1 MQDWVHA
8 RFTCLTGNWPPDHP
22 YLVEGALLNLH
33 VVCTKFSN
41 TKIGMNVPRFVGA
54 CVIVGAV
61 VDYAIKV
68 QRNKRETASKDA
80 MKLSRERT
88 VFGPN

>member
-1 MQDWVHA
+1 MQGRAHA
-8 RFTCLTGNWPPDHP
+8 RFACLTGNRPPDHP
-22 YLVEGALLNLH
+22 YLLKEALLNLH

-54 CVIVGAV
+54 CVIVVAV
-61 VDYAIKV
+61 VDYTMKV
-68 QRNKRETASKDA
+68 QRNKTETASKYA

>member
-1 MQDWVHA
+1 M
-8 RFTCLTGNWPPDHP
+8 
-22 YLVEGALLNLH
+22 
-33 VVCTKFSN
+33 
-41 TKIGMNVPRFVGA
+41 PRFVGA

-88 VFGPN
+88 VFGPY

>member
-1 MQDWVHA
+1 MYAQS
-8 RFTCLTGNWPPDHP
+8 TCPTGNWPPDHP
-22 YLVEGALLNLH
+22 YLVEEALLNLH
-33 VVCTKFSN
+33 AVCTKFSN

-54 CVIVGAV
+54 FVIVVAV
-61 VDYAIKV
+61 VDYTMKV
-68 QRNKRETASKDA
+68 QRNKIETASKYD

>member
-1 MQDWVHA
+1 MQGRVHA

-22 YLVEGALLNLH
+22 YLVEEALLNLH
-33 VVCTKFSN
+33 AVCTKFSN

-54 CVIVGAV
+54 FVIVVAV
-61 VDYAIKV
+61 VDYTVKV
-68 QRNKRETASKDA
+68 QRNKTETASKYA
-80 MKLSRERT
+80 MKLSRERS

>member
-1 MQDWVHA
+1 MQGRVDA
-8 RFTCLTGNWPPDHP
+8 QFTCLTGNWPPDHP
-22 YLVEGALLNLH
+22 YLVEEALLNLH

-54 CVIVGAV
+54 CVIVVAV
-61 VDYAIKV
+61 VDYTMKV
-68 QRNKRETASKDA
+68 QRNKTETASKYA

-88 VFGPN
+88 VFGPY

>member
-1 MQDWVHA
+1 MQDRVHA

-22 YLVEGALLNLH
+22 YLVEEALLNLH

-54 CVIVGAV
+54 CVIVVAV
-61 VDYAIKV
+61 VEYTVSV
-68 QRNKRETASKDA
+68 QRNKTETV
-80 MKLSRERT
+80 RGR
-88 VFGPN
+88 PR